1 MRIYRV
7 KDYEKMS
14 QKAASLLAAQIAAE
28 PTSVLGLATGS
39 TPEGTYGYLRKW
51 YEEGTLDFSGIRT
64 VNLDEYRGL
73 ERASAQSYY
82 HFMREKLF
90 RYINIEEAHTH
101 IPNGEE
107 ADAKKV
113 CREYEALIQSLG
125 GVDLQLLGIG
135 RNGHIGFNEPSD
147 CFTKAC
153 HCVTLTESTIEAN
166 RRFFDKTE
174 DVPKQA
180 YTMGIGT
187 IMGAKK
193 ILLLASSQ
201 EKAKALSEALLGPV
215 TPRMPASILQF
226 HPNVTVVADEEAMG
240 MMDRASGSSM

>member
-1 MRIYRV
+1 MKVYQV
-7 KDYEKMS
+7 KDYNRMS

-51 YEEGTLDFSGIRT
+51 YEEGSLDFAGIRT
-64 VNLDEYRGL
+64 VNLDEYRGIKRTS
-73 ERASAQSYY
+73 EQSYY
-82 HFMREKLF
+82 YFMNEKLF
-90 RYINIEEAHTH
+90 RHVNVKKEHTH

-107 ADAKKV
+107 ADAEKV
-113 CREYEALIQSLG
+113 CREYEALIQDLG

-135 RNGHIGFNEPSD
+135 RNGHIGFNEPSEY
-147 CFTKAC
+147 FTKAC
-153 HCVTLTESTIEAN
+153 HCMTLAENTIEAN
-166 RRFFDKTE
+166 QRFFEKPE
-174 DVPKQA
+174 DVPGQA

-193 ILLLASSQ
+193 ILLLASGR
-201 EKAKALSEALLGPV
+201 EKAEALKAALLGPV

-226 HPNVTVVADEEAMG
+226 HPNVTVVADEEACALL
-240 MMDRASGSSM
+240 DQ